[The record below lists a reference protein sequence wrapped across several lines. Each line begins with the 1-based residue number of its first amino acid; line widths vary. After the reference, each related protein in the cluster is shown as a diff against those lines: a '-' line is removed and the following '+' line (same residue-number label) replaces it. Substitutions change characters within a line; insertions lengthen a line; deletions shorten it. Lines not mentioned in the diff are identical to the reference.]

1 MLFKKEKLWAT
12 IFYIYFL
19 VYTNCTLK
27 THTHTWSPKI
37 WKRKLNLN
45 PVLLFWVSH
54 MVSLMKM
61 KKMLVDKLISTNY
74 SSTRFKLQQFY
85 KLVKIKFDKIR
96 N

>member
-1 MLFKKEKLWAT
+1 
-12 IFYIYFL
+12 
-19 VYTNCTLK
+19 
-27 THTHTWSPKI
+27 
-37 WKRKLNLN
+37 
-45 PVLLFWVSH
+45 
-54 MVSLMKM
+54 MVSLTKM